1 MITPEKLLSL
11 TNKNEVVQ
19 PYKLGVI
26 DPDYIDGKARI
37 IFDGENIASEKEY
50 PRLASYKPVAGDR
63 VILAKLAGTYVI
75 LGKVI

>member
-1 MITPEKLLSL
+1 METYDFYYGTQVVEFERPKIPE
-11 TNKNEVVQ
+11 
-19 PYKLGVI
+19 
-26 DPDYIDGKARI
+26 I
-37 IFDGENIASEKEY
+37 IAKKGIDGENIASEKEY